1 MTHIPTR
8 TSIFAATLLSAS
20 LSLPTWAQDTTTPDA
35 ESPAAETAQGATETE
50 TPAVDVSPS
59 MVIASVNGEDI
70 TLGHVVAARGELPQQ
85 YQQLPDEVLLPGL
98 VDQLIQQTLLSQAID
113 DVSERVQIELD
124 NTKRMLVAAEQIES
138 VISDAATE
146 EAIQSAYDAQYA
158 DAEPTDEWN
167 ASHILVETEEE
178 AADLAEQARAEGAD
192 FAALA
197 QEFSTGPSG
206 PNGGELGWF
215 SAGMMV
221 PEFETAVSGMD
232 AGAVS
237 DPVQTQFGW
246 HVIKLNEVREK
257 GAPTLDEVREQI
269 VAELQS
275 SAVEDAIAELMEG
288 ADIQRTELTD
298 VPPSVLS
305 DPSIFE

>member
-8 TSIFAATLLSAS
+8 TSIFAATLLSVS
-20 LSLPTWAQDTTTPDA
+20 LALPTWAQDTTEAPATDA
-35 ESPAAETAQGATETE
+35 PAGEEMTSATETAE
-50 TPAVDVSPS
+50 AVDVN
-59 MVIASVNGEDI
+59 VDTIIATVNGESI
-70 TLGHVVAARGELPQQ
+70 TLGHIIAARGELPQQ
-85 YQQLPDEVLLPGL
+85 YQQLPDEVLFGGL
-98 VDQLIQQTLLSQAID
+98 IDQLIQQTLLSQAID
-113 DVSERVQIELD
+113 EVSDRVQVELD

-146 EAIQSAYDAQYA
+146 EAIQAAYDEKFA

-178 AADLAEQARAEGAD
+178 AANIAEQARAEDAD

-197 QEFSTGPSG
+197 KEFSTGPSG
-206 PNGGELGWF
+206 PNGGDLGWF

-221 PEFETAVSGMD
+221 PEFETAVADME

-257 GAPTLDEVREQI
+257 GAPALDEVREEI
-269 VAELQS
+269 IAELQT
-275 SAVEDAIAELMEG
+275 SAVEDAIAKLMEEATIDR
-288 ADIQRTELTD
+288 ADVTD
-298 VPPSVLS
+298 IPPSVIS